1 MKKIIL
7 LLAVMGLI
15 VVMSS
20 CQKAEEVT
28 VSKYF
33 QAMQHNDKDTMATMS
48 FEPRDVEYKAFEI
61 LSIEE
66 PVVGELQ
73 LPILL
78 KKAADMEKAK
88 KDQVLLAVEKDDE
101 LAEVEDE
108 LEETRRRSKRDE
120 LEKKIEELQTQ
131 AEEEKQKVKTMQLE
145 INQLDKAIERE
156 KALITLS
163 TGMRDNLEMFAG
175 ETHLFKVTVK
185 VTLENDEVQNYIFLL
200 RKDVLKLQDKQTN
213 GRLIILKLM
222 PEEEYEKEMQAKEEE
237 KAVGETEEVT
247 EEQPATEEQKEE
259 ETTG

>member
-7 LLAVMGLI
+7 LLAVLGLI

-48 FEPRDVEYKAFEI
+48 YEPKDVEYKAFEI

-66 PVVGELQ
+66 PVISELA
-73 LPILL
+73 LPGLL
-78 KKAADMEKAK
+78 KKAADLEKGK
-88 KDQVLLAVEKDDE
+88 RDQVLLAVGKDDE
-101 LAEVEDE
+101 LADAEDE
-108 LEETRRRSKRDE
+108 LDETRRRSKRAE
-120 LEKKIEELQTQ
+120 LQTKIEELQAQ

-145 INQLDKAIERE
+145 INQVNKEIERE
-156 KALITLS
+156 KALIALS
-163 TGMRDNLEMFAG
+163 TSVRDNLEMFSG
-175 ETHLFKVTVK
+175 ETHTYKVTAK

-200 RKDVLKLQDKQTN
+200 RKDVLKLEDRQTN
-213 GRLIILKLM
+213 GRLVIVKIM
-222 PEEEYEKEMQAKEEE
+222 SEEEMQEEMQAKEE
-237 KAVGETEEVT
+237 AAASQTEEVT
-247 EEQPATEEQKEE
+247 EEEPATEEKKEE

>member
-7 LLAVMGLI
+7 LLAVLGFI

-48 FEPRDVEYKAFEI
+48 FEPRDIEYKAFEI

-66 PVVGELQ
+66 PVVEELQ

-78 KKAADMEKAK
+78 KKSADMEKRK

-101 LAEVEDE
+101 LAEAEDE
-108 LEETRRRSKRDE
+108 LDDTRRKSKRDE
-120 LEKKIEELQTQ
+120 LEKKIEELKTQ

-145 INQLDKAIERE
+145 INQLDKTIERE

-163 TGMRDNLEMFAG
+163 TGMREGLEMFSG
-175 ETHLFKVTVK
+175 ETHLSKVTVK
-185 VTLENDEVQNYIFLL
+185 ITLENDEVQNYVFLL
-200 RKDVLKLQDKQTN
+200 RKDVLKLQDKQSN

-222 PEEEYEKEMQAKEEE
+222 SEEDYKKEMQAKEEE
-237 KAVGETEEVT
+237 KSMGDTEEVT
-247 EEQPATEEQKEE
+247 EEQPAAQEQKEE
-259 ETTG
+259 ETNG

>member
-1 MKKIIL
+1 MKKLIL

-73 LPILL
+73 LPKLL
-78 KKAADMEKAK
+78 KKAADLEKGR

-101 LAEVEDE
+101 LAEAEDE

-163 TGMRDNLEMFAG
+163 TGMRDNLEMFSG
-175 ETHLFKVTVK
+175 ETHLCKVTVK

-213 GRLIILKLM
+213 GRLVILKLM
-222 PEEEYEKEMQAKEEE
+222 SEEDYEKEMQAKEEE